1 MVPKKLQSKRKKPKK
16 KRTPLDPAEALARI
30 QKREESLKKR
40 IMKVEETKEIL
51 TKRKTERT
59 AKKNALRDARIKL
72 YENQVK
78 NRCKTIQE
86 KRMIQIREDMKSIL
100 VAGVDKVNALKVV
113 NDKVKLDGTTMMING
128 VKYKLKNNVHMVGWG
143 RETLMLGASLEK
155 LIGKHLRKGFLV
167 VPKGSVSGMW
177 DNPLWFPA
185 LNSRI
190 TFLEGGSMGL
200 PDDKSVEATCRIA
213 EYCKKLRK
221 ADVLLVVLSGGTEA
235 LLNCPKGAIKLT
247 EAEEVLSMLKTAMA
261 TPLEVNAVR
270 HKLSAVF
277 GGELARL
284 AYPAKV
290 VTLVMSDVP
299 GNLPHLI
306 AGSPTVN
313 DPGKNAA
320 LAVVRK
326 YKLEES
332 LPSAVR
338 DVLYEKPPAKDPLVN
353 ENNQFKFV
361 DYHVLA
367 DTGDAIRGMTDAA
380 FRLGLVP
387 VTISSTV
394 VGPVREVS
402 RAYAQV
408 TALMILAAEGKIS
421 KLEMYD
427 AMKFD
432 QVLPLSEEKVREIF
446 PSKERWGLGLCLLL
460 GGAPSADLSE
470 KGRTGP
476 NQDLALYFSL
486 DWYLKVKENPIL
498 NDYVVW
504 FLGGSTAGIDGNTQA
519 AGAYGYGSLGPAVFK
534 RYKELTQEESAL
546 DIKVRGMLR
555 ANPESPETQN
565 AVKRYESL
573 RDELSRVSAILPD
586 RVLRER
592 NANFMFMNIN
602 DGDELLNL
610 DYTYTNVSDLHIIRI
625 ARYQCSCDGECLAPR
640 EEILSPKGLCQDE
653 KCVANQMLPKIL
665 VPPRNQCCARSA
677 GPKLKI
683 Y

>member
-1 MVPKKLQSKRKKPKK
+1 MLPKKLQSKRKKPKK
-16 KRTPLDPAEALARI
+16 KRAQLDPAEALARNH
-30 QKREESLKKR
+30 KRQESLKKR
-40 IMKVEETKEIL
+40 TTKVEEINEIL
-51 TKRKTERT
+51 TKRKAERT
-59 AKKNALRDARIKL
+59 EKKNASRDAEIKL
-72 YENQVK
+72 YENEVK
-78 NRCKTIQE
+78 NRSKTIQE

-100 VAGVDKVNALKVV
+100 VAGLDKVNALKVV
-113 NDKVKLDGTTMMING
+113 GDKVKLEGSTMTING
-128 VKYKLKNNVHMVGWG
+128 SKYKLKSNVHMVGWG

-167 VPKGSVSGMW
+167 VPRGSVSGMW

-190 TFLEGGSMGL
+190 TFLEGGSMGM
-200 PDDKSVEATCRIA
+200 PNEKSVEATRGIA
-213 EYCKKLRK
+213 DYCKKLRK
-221 ADVLLVVLSGGTEA
+221 ADILVVVLSGGTEA
-235 LLNCPKGAIKLT
+235 LLNCPKGAIRL
-247 EAEEVLSMLKTAMA
+247 EEVEEVLSILKTAKA
-261 TPLEVNAVR
+261 TPMEIDAVR
-270 HKLSAVF
+270 RKLSAVF

-299 GNLPHLI
+299 GNLPHLV

-313 DPGKNAA
+313 DPGKDAA

-332 LPSAVR
+332 LPPAVR
-338 DVLYEKPPAKDPLVN
+338 EVLHERPPVKDPLVD
-353 ENNQFKFV
+353 ENYKFKFV

-387 VTISSTV
+387 VSLSSTV

-432 QVLPLSEEKVREIF
+432 RVLPLSEEKIREIF
-446 PSKERWGLGLCLLL
+446 PSKERWGLGLCLLS
-460 GGAPSADLSE
+460 GGAPNADLSE
-470 KGRTGP
+470 ESRTGP

-504 FLGGSTAGIDGNTQA
+504 FLGGSTDGIDGNTKA

-534 RYKELTQEESAL
+534 RYKELTLEESAL

-555 ANPESPETQN
+555 ADPESQETRN
-565 AVKRYESL
+565 AVRRYESL

-592 NANFMFMNIN
+592 NANFMFTNIN

-610 DYTYTNVSDLHIIRI
+610 GYTYTNVCDLHIIRI
-625 ARYQCSCDGECLAPR
+625 ARYQCSCNGQCLAPR
-640 EEILSPKGLCQDE
+640 EELPSPKELCRDE
-653 KCVANQMLPKIL
+653 KCAANRTVPKIV
-665 VPPRNQCCARSA
+665 VPPRNQCCARST